1 MSGLPFDPDAVASA
15 AHARANPI
23 PMEGEDN
30 VVEFSPQPSEGII
43 PLGYDHSTFFYLS
56 RSSRQV
62 HTLTADQHT
71 KRALMAMA
79 AVPHFWQ
86 RTKFV
91 SEKGQ
96 VFWDDAAD
104 WLMTE
109 CRSAGIYNPER
120 VRGRGA
126 WFDHG
131 RAVLHMG
138 DRLLVDGRSCALML
152 PGSTSIYPAALP
164 LSIHDAAPLSNADAH
179 RICEISAK
187 LRWVRPISGTLFAGW
202 IVCAMVCGALRW
214 RPSIWV
220 TGASGSG
227 KSWLL
232 DNVLAPLVGPI
243 ALQVQSKTSEAGIR
257 QTLNSD
263 ALPVVFDEFEREDSA
278 AAIRVQGVLDLMR
291 QASSESEKKIIK
303 GTQQQTSGRSF
314 RIRSAFAFSS
324 INVGLAFAADE
335 SRVSILALQPPLTAI
350 SNDQEAFRD
359 LAAQAALLIT
369 PAYAAGLLARSV
381 GLLPVIRDN
390 AEVFAVAVA
399 AKLGTRRLGDQV
411 GTLLAG
417 AYSLHSGRP
426 ITQAEASA
434 YLDRQDWGDSV
445 TSDTQ
450 KDEDRL
456 LSHLSAARIRV
467 SLGNGPT
474 IDVTLGRLMSAAF
487 GSDDRIPVDTADFE
501 LREYGV
507 RAHRTAPFGAW
518 VSTSHP
524 ALAKA
529 LAGTPWAANW
539 SRTLSRLPGATSAT
553 EKVIR
558 FALGHRSRAVWL
570 PLNVL
575 DQGE

>member
-1 MSGLPFDPDAVASA
+1 MSALPFDPDAVASA

-43 PLGYDHSTFFYLS
+43 PLGYDHSTFYYLS

-62 HTLTADQHT
+62 HTLTAEQHS
-71 KRALMAMA
+71 KRAMMAMA
-79 AVPHFWQ
+79 AVPHYWQ

-109 CRSAGIYNPER
+109 CRAVGIYNPER
-120 VRGRGA
+120 IRGRGA
-126 WFDHG
+126 WFDQG
-131 RAVLHMG
+131 RAVLHLG
-138 DRLLVDGRSCALML
+138 DRLLVDGRTCQLML
-152 PGSTSIYPAALP
+152 PGSSAIYPAALP
-164 LSIHDAAPLSNADAH
+164 LSVHDAAPLTNSEAH
-179 RICEISAK
+179 QICEIASK

-202 IVCAMVCGALRW
+202 IVCAMICGALRW

-303 GTQQQTSGRSF
+303 GTQQQTSARAF
-314 RIRSAFAFSS
+314 RIRSCFAFSS

-335 SRVSILALQPPLTAI
+335 SRVSILALQPPAAGV
-350 SNDQEAFRD
+350 SGDQEAFRD
-359 LAAQAALLIT
+359 LAALARSVVT
-369 PAYAAGLLARSV
+369 PTYAAGLLARSV

-399 AKLGTRRLGDQV
+399 AKLGTRRLGDQI

-426 ITQAEASA
+426 ITQAEAAS
-434 YLDRQDWGDSV
+434 YLDRQDWGEAV
-445 TSDTQ
+445 TSDSQ

-456 LSHLSAARIRV
+456 LSHISAARIRV

-474 IDVTLGRLMSAAF
+474 LDVTLGRLMSAAF
-487 GSDDRIPVDTADFE
+487 GADDRIPRDTADSE
-501 LREYGV
+501 LREYGIKA
-507 RAHRTAPFGAW
+507 RPTAPFGVW

-524 ALAKA
+524 ALAKV

-539 SRTLSRLPGATSAT
+539 SRTLSRLPDAVSAT
-553 EKVIR
+553 DKVIR
-558 FALGHRSRAVWL
+558 FGLGHRSRAVWV